1 MPDLTYETRHDISM
15 GERGVELHY
24 FGRNHGDCLTVLLLP
39 KEKILIVVDLVMPNA
54 VVMASGYMRDDYPV
68 DVIRSIR
75 EMDETLDFDR
85 YMPGHGPPIADKA
98 ALLERADYME
108 ALLYR
113 VGGQLAEGIPFNE
126 IIDKFELPGFEHL
139 RGYDTHL
146 KRNARRILT
155 YYTIGY

>member
-1 MPDLTYETRHDISM
+1 
-15 GERGVELHY
+15 
-24 FGRNHGDCLTVLLLP
+24 
-39 KEKILIVVDLVMPNA
+39 MPNA